1 MFTQLTYSDIMNLER
16 QVIVLS
22 TEEYRK
28 VFAKKLRYY
37 MDINHKTQM
46 DLMNDL
52 GFSSATVSNWCTG
65 KKLPRM
71 DKMEILAEYFGIE
84 KSDLYEDKSIPS
96 NAISNVPTGL
106 RPVLGKIPA
115 GEPALAIND
124 IIGYEPVSVPD
135 PDSTFWLRVTGDS
148 MIGAGIMSGDY
159 VLIRQQ
165 SWAENGQIVACRV
178 NGDEATLKRYSK
190 QGDMI
195 LLSPEN
201 SSYDPRI
208 IPLKEFETGDAG
220 IIGVAI
226 EFKRKLV

>member
-1 MFTQLTYSDIMNLER
+1 M
-16 QVIVLS
+16 S

-28 VFAKKLRYY
+28 IFAKKLRYY

-46 DLMNDL
+46 DLMTDL

-84 KSDLYEDKSIPS
+84 KSDLYEEKLPS
-96 NAISNVPTGL
+96 NAIPNDPSGM
-106 RPVLGKIPA
+106 RPVLGRIPA

-124 IIGYEPVSVPD
+124 IIGYEPVSVSD
-135 PDSTFWLRVTGDS
+135 PDTTFWLRVTGDS
-148 MIGAGIMSGDY
+148 MTGAGIMSGDY

-165 SWAENGQIVACRV
+165 SWAENGQIVACRI
-178 NGDEATLKRYSK
+178 NGDEATLKRYSL
-190 QGDMI
+190 QGDVVV
-195 LLSPEN
+195 LTPEN
-201 SSYDPRI
+201 SSYSPRV
-208 IPLKEFETGDAG
+208 IPAKDFETGDAG

-226 EFKRKLV
+226 EFKRKLI